1 MLVLMFVQFLR
12 SWFLAFSL
20 QMETSPRGRS
30 SFAFQTA
37 LFKLCRFYSPSKLG
51 KESLQS
57 SFVFYDESCM
67 LCLHD
72 SQSDA
77 SIWKLEVVPYPSF
90 IRYVNSFQTLP
101 KPRTSF
107 ITSILILFWV
117 FVKKNRVNKMK
128 KEVKWLSCLDTES
141 TTNKIFNWSVQVQF
155 LIT

>member
-72 SQSDA
+72 SQYDA
-77 SIWKLEVVPYPSF
+77 SRASHINMHVKNVIKMRKMSIQLFWNVGFDVSYFLEVDSWLFHSKWRTPPEIDAALHVKLLCSNYADF
-90 IRYVNSFQTLP
+90 IVLLS
-101 KPRTSF
+101 
-107 ITSILILFWV
+107 W
-117 FVKKNRVNKMK
+117 KK
-128 KEVKWLSCLDTES
+128 
-141 TTNKIFNWSVQVQF
+141 
-155 LIT
+155 

>member
-77 SIWKLEVVPYPSF
+77 SRASYINMHVKNVTKCYENAKNVNSTILKCWFWCVSYFLEVDSWLFHSKWRTPPEIDAALHFKLLCSNYADF
-90 IRYVNSFQTLP
+90 IVLLSG
-101 KPRTSF
+101 
-107 ITSILILFWV
+107 
-117 FVKKNRVNKMK
+117 KK
-128 KEVKWLSCLDTES
+128 
-141 TTNKIFNWSVQVQF
+141 
-155 LIT
+155 